1 MFDLTDQVAIV
12 TGGATHLGKA
22 MATGLAELGATTV
35 RADPMAA
42 DRFSMREEA
51 KRLAAGGGGVDD
63 AAPSQFQLDI
73 GS

>member
-35 RADPMAA
+35 IASR
-42 DRFSMREEA
+42 RS
-51 KRLAAGGGGVDD
+51 AAGPAV
-63 AAPSQFQLDI
+63 
-73 GS
+73 